1 MTELEQLKLVLEGK
15 AVLNEM
21 MNRQAN
27 GDNSFDDQIEIL
39 KQEWGQL
46 VRDFVEEA

>member
-21 MNRQAN
+21 MDRQAN
-27 GDNSFDDQIEIL
+27 GDNSFDHQIEIL

-46 VRDFVEEA
+46 VRDFVERA